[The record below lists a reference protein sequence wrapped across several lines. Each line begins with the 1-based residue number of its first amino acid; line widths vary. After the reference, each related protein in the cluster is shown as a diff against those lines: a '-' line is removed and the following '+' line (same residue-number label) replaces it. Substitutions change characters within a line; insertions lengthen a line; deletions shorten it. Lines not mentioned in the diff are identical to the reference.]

1 VCNCEVL
8 DELTRP
14 SSEEEEGYDILAS
27 AVGVEAENELREAA
41 QSLLPLLI
49 YAYADIGLFKIV
61 KEINVR
67 MRAKY
72 TAA

>member
-41 QSLLPLLI
+41 QS
-49 YAYADIGLFKIV
+49 
-61 KEINVR
+61 
-67 MRAKY
+67 
-72 TAA
+72 